1 MPPWLLYGL
10 YFLAVTVFFLYYL
23 FPAEAV
29 KRYVQTRTSQLDPAL
44 QITIGQVRPA
54 FPAHMRWSNVSLRH
68 GRQLL
73 FEAEKITVAPRLFSF
88 LAGKKGYTLR
98 TDVYGGSVKGRTETD
113 SGGFAGRLRLSALE
127 LEKIPAFKN
136 LDQLKPAGKLN
147 FHLDFTPADNTFA
160 AEGDF
165 NIDDFSVNLEELF
178 PGITAFSF
186 STLSGKI
193 RFSTNRLTISDGT
206 ARGRQADAG
215 LKGTLT
221 LAKPLMESDL
231 DLAVTVRPHAEL
243 IAALRKNPVFQWVSG
258 KAAGKGGLPL
268 RITGTVADPQIS
280 LQ

>member
-10 YFLAVTVFFLYYL
+10 YILAVTVFFLYYL
-23 FPAEAV
+23 FPADAV

-44 QITIGQVRPA
+44 QLTIGQVRPA
-54 FPAHMRWSNVSLRH
+54 FPAHMRWSNVSLRYS
-68 GRQLL
+68 RQLL
-73 FEAEKITVAPRLFSF
+73 FEAEKITVSPRLFSF

-98 TDVYGGSVKGRTETD
+98 TDVYGGTVTGRTQTA
-113 SGGFAGRLRLSALE
+113 SGGLAGRLQLSALE
-127 LEKIPAFKN
+127 LEKIPALKN

-147 FHLDFTPADNTFA
+147 FRLDFTPEDNTFA
-160 AEGDF
+160 AKGDF

-186 STLSGKI
+186 NTLSGKI

-221 LAKPLMESDL
+221 LAKPLMESGL

-258 KAAGKGGLPL
+258 KAAGKSGLPL